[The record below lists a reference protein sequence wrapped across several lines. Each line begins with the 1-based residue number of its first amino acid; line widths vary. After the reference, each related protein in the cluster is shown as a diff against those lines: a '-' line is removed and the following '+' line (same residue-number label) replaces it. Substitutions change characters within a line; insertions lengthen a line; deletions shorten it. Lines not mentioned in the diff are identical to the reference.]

1 MLGVCFLCFPHLV
14 KFLIATILTCPLSL
28 SCTLSFTSRL
38 PWSLLTL
45 FYVWIQFDYLFLRV
59 NIAKDY
65 NIGSQNSSGLFS
77 ESRRLVVSHQV
88 FSGLVPSGNSKGEH
102 IPWFSPTLWWG
113 HPWCSL
119 ACKLYCFNLC
129 SHFAWYFSSSFSSH
143 GFHLSVCLSPLLVWT
158 PAMFDIKPSFSMT
171 HPD

>member
-1 MLGVCFLCFPHLV
+1 MLGVCFLWFPHLV
-14 KFLIATILTCPLSL
+14 KFLIATIFTCPLSL

-38 PWSLLTL
+38 PGSLLTR

-129 SHFAWYFSSSFSSH
+129 SHFCLVFFFFFLFTWFSS
-143 GFHLSVCLSPLLVWT
+143 LCLSPLLVWT